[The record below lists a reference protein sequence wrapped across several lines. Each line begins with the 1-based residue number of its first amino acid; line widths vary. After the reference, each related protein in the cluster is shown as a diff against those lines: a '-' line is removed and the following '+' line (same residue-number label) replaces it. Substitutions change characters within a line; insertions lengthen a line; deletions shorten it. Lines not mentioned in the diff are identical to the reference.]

1 MSHTAIWVIGLIIL
15 FVLGSLLG
23 LRVSPREKALGQ
35 LRERAR
41 KMGLHPRL
49 VPAPQWTGHL
59 ATNGKLGGMV
69 AYYHLVL
76 PQAQLPL
83 LQAKV
88 VDQRLHVVNGN
99 PALQDEN
106 FAITGAQAV
115 DMQANSIGVYWD
127 EDVDLHGQSLDAMK
141 TALLSLAQRATV

>member
-23 LRVSPREKALGQ
+23 LRISPREKALGQ

-49 VPAPQWTGHL
+49 VPAPHWTGHL
-59 ATNGKLGGMV
+59 ATNGQLGGMV
-69 AYYHLVL
+69 AYYHLVV
-76 PQAQLPL
+76 PQGQLPL
-83 LQAKV
+83 VQAKI
-88 VDQRLHVVNGN
+88 VDQRLQVVHGSSIV
-99 PALQDEN
+99 QGEMFD
-106 FAITGAQAV
+106 IVGAQAI

-127 EDVDLHGQSLDAMK
+127 EEADLHGSSLEHMK
-141 TALLSLAQRATV
+141 TALTSLTQRASA